1 MRAHTN
7 YIHIISRGFP
17 ESKMASDQS
26 NFVRNEIREAV
37 REEVSRLLGST
48 SATSNSTATGNESNR
63 ESNNERPPVTPQSS
77 SFSDCPSTS
86 TRRTR
91 TLSFEDF
98 YKMRESQ
105 RQSGFKVSK
114 KKKKGLSTTS
124 NAPKKSTNVEIKV
137 GIAAQT
143 DGVVK
148 VRRCKTLHYFLSD
161 PTGWCNGNFR

>member
-1 MRAHTN
+1 M
-7 YIHIISRGFP
+7 
-17 ESKMASDQS
+17 
-26 NFVRNEIREAV
+26 
-37 REEVSRLLGST
+37 LGST
-48 SATSNSTATGNESNR
+48 SATSNSTATGNESSR
-63 ESNNERPPVTPQSS
+63 ESNNERPPATG
-77 SFSDCPSTS
+77 DCPSTS

-124 NAPKKSTNVEIKV
+124 NAPKKSPNVEIKV

-148 VRRCKTLHYFLSD
+148 VRRCKTHVVIVSLSATKKRL
-161 PTGWCNGNFR
+161 PAKQ